1 MFSIPSS
8 HNKYTAL
15 GWHYCHI
22 FFLPSNS
29 NLSVLVLWIAFSK
42 FLGIL
47 YLFGLRQSTELQ
59 GAFLF
64 GAIGFWWRPLVYCKT
79 PRWRCPERKVRL
91 AIWFWQKRLLKSSK
105 LKLKY
110 PNLFRVGKE
119 SGGRVRWFIGLGATN
134 SAPNWWQMETLGGG
148 QQCSIIQGDTL
159 WVRR

>member
-64 GAIGFWWRPLVYCKT
+64 GAIGFWWRPLVYCKA
-79 PRWRCPERKVRL
+79 PRWRCPEGKVRL

-119 SGGRVRWFIGLGATN
+119 SGGRHVRWFIGLGGTN
-134 SAPNWWQMETLGGG
+134 SAPTWWQMETLAASTSSV
-148 QQCSIIQGDTL
+148 Q
-159 WVRR
+159 